1 MRQKKGLEA
10 LAVRAACLA
19 MLICSP
25 TARAQARARPIVLK
39 GALLIDGTGRPPV
52 ENSVLVIA
60 GDKVRAVGK
69 VGSVRIPKGADVRD
83 MSGKTIMPALINLHG
98 HLGITSGL
106 DQTARNYTEENIRSQ
121 LEKYL
126 AYGVGTVGSFGQ
138 DRDLIYELRDK
149 QRAGKL
155 PGARFFT
162 AGRGFSDA
170 GGPSNPLDRRYHP
183 KIPEEARGD
192 VRELAGHHPD
202 FVKIWV
208 DDDLGRNRKM
218 QPDIYQAIID
228 EAHRHHLRVFSHEF
242 YLADAKGL
250 LAAGIDG
257 FAHSIRDQPVDSELI
272 GAMKARNVF
281 LIPTLVR
288 DESTFCYAEGPS
300 WLDDP
305 FFQAGV
311 GPEVL
316 TALRSPALIA
326 KFRRDPYLP
335 KLRAAF
341 EMGKKNLKTLS
352 DAGVKIA
359 FGTDSGAAGYR
370 FQGFFEHRELQLMV
384 EAGLTPMQ
392 AIVAATGTNAEVL
405 GRKNE
410 FGTLQPGRQADF
422 LVLDANPLEDIHNTE
437 KLSAVW
443 QAGKAVQSVS
453 AKQEARVQPAASGDL
468 AAAGFRPPGS
478 VMAEVERKL

>member
-1 MRQKKGLEA
+1 MKQMKRQQLLAISAVSLAILTCSSTA
-10 LAVRAACLA
+10 LA
-19 MLICSP
+19 
-25 TARAQARARPIVLK
+25 QAKSRPIVLK
-39 GALLIDGTGRPPV
+39 GALLIDGTGRPPI
-52 ENSVLVIA
+52 ENSVLVVEA
-60 GDKVRAVGK
+60 DKVRAAGK
-69 VGSVRIPKGADVRD
+69 AGSVRIPKGADVRD
-83 MSGKTIMPALINLHG
+83 MSGKTIMPALINVHG

-106 DQTARNYTEENIRSQ
+106 DQTAKNYTEENIEGQ
-121 LEKYL
+121 LNKYL
-126 AYGVGTVGSFGQ
+126 AYGVATVGSFGQ
-138 DRDLIYELRDK
+138 DRDLIYEIRDA
-149 QRAGKL
+149 QRAGKIG
-155 PGARFFT
+155 GARFYT

-170 GGPSNPLDRRYHP
+170 GGPSNPLDRRYHAKTP
-183 KIPEEARGD
+183 DEARAD
-192 VRELAGHHPD
+192 VRELAEHHPD

-208 DDDLGRNRKM
+208 DDDLGRTPKM
-218 QPDIYQAIID
+218 QPEVYQAIID
-228 EAHRHHLRVFSHEF
+228 EAHRHQLRVFSHMF

-250 LAAGIDG
+250 LSAGIDG
-257 FAHSIRDQPVDSELI
+257 FAHSIRDQPVDNELI
-272 GAMKARNVF
+272 AAMKTRNIF

-311 GPEVL
+311 GSDVL
-316 TALRSPALIA
+316 AALRGPALMG
-326 KFRRDPYLP
+326 KFRNDPYLP

-341 EMGKKNLKTLS
+341 EMGKKNLKALS

-392 AIVAATGTNAEVL
+392 AIVAATGTSAEVL
-405 GRKNE
+405 RGEKE
-410 FGTLQPGRQADF
+410 FGTLQPGRQANF

-443 QAGKAVQSVS
+443 QAGKTVQSIWPNQQ
-453 AKQEARVQPAASGDL
+453 AQAQPAASSDR
-468 AAAGFRPPGS
+468 AEAGLDRS
-478 VMAEVERKL
+478 RQ

>member
-1 MRQKKGLEA
+1 MKQMKRHQPLA
-10 LAVRAACLA
+10 ILAVSLA
-19 MLICSP
+19 ILTCSP
-25 TARAQARARPIVLK
+25 PACAQATSRPVVLK
-39 GALLIDGTGRPPV
+39 GALLIDGTGRPPI
-52 ENSVLVIA
+52 ENSVLVIE
-60 GDKVRAVGK
+60 GEKVRAVGRA
-69 VGSVRIPKGADVRD
+69 GSVRIPKGADVRD
-83 MSGKTIMPALINLHG
+83 MSGKTIMPALINVHG

-106 DQTARNYTEENIRSQ
+106 DQTAKNYTEENIESQ
-121 LEKYL
+121 LNKYL

-138 DRDLIYELRDK
+138 DRDLIYEVRDA

-155 PGARFFT
+155 GGARFFT
-162 AGRGFSDA
+162 AGRGFSDP

-183 KIPEEARGD
+183 KTPEEARAD

-208 DDDLGRNRKM
+208 DDDLGRTPKM
-218 QPDIYQAIID
+218 QPDVYQAIID
-228 EAHRHHLRVFSHEF
+228 EAHRRQLRVFSHEF

-257 FAHSIRDQPVDSELI
+257 FAHSIRDQPVDNELI
-272 GAMKARNVF
+272 AAMKKRGIF

-300 WLDDP
+300 WLGDP
-305 FFQAGV
+305 FFQAGI
-311 GPEVL
+311 GPDVL
-316 TALRSPALIA
+316 AALRSPALMG
-326 KFRRDPYLP
+326 KFRNDPYLP

-392 AIVAATGTNAEVL
+392 AIVAATGTSAEVL
-405 GRKNE
+405 HGEKE
-410 FGTLQPGRQADF
+410 FGTLQPGRQADL
-422 LVLDANPLEDIHNTE
+422 LVLDANPLDDIHNTE

-443 QAGKAVQSVS
+443 QAGKTVQ
-453 AKQEARVQPAASGDL
+453 AIWPNQQARLQPAASGYR
-468 AAAGFRPPGS
+468 AEAGLDRS
-478 VMAEVERKL
+478 HW

>member
-1 MRQKKGLEA
+1 MRQTKRPEV
-10 LAVRAACLA
+10 LAIVAACCA
-19 MLICSP
+19 MLVCGP
-25 TARAQARARPIVLK
+25 AARAQATARPIALK

-52 ENSVLVIA
+52 ENSVLVIE
-60 GDKVRAVGK
+60 GDKVRAVGRA
-69 VGSVRIPKGADVRD
+69 GSVRILKGADVRD
-83 MSGKTIMPALINLHG
+83 MSGKTIMPALINVHG

-106 DQTARNYTEENIRSQ
+106 DQTARNYTEENIESQ
-121 LEKYL
+121 LNKYL

-138 DRDLIYELRDK
+138 DRDLIYELRDA

-170 GGPSNPLDRRYHP
+170 GGPSNPYDRRYHP
-183 KIPEEARGD
+183 KTPEEARAD

-208 DDDLGRNRKM
+208 DDDLGRTQKM

-228 EAHRHHLRVFSHEF
+228 EAHRHRLRVFSHEF

-257 FAHSIRDQPVDSELI
+257 FAHSIRDQPVDNELI
-272 GAMKARNVF
+272 AAMKARNVF

-316 TALRSPALIA
+316 SALRSPALMG
-326 KFRRDPYLP
+326 KFRQDPYLP

-384 EAGLTPMQ
+384 ESGLTPMQ
-392 AIVAATGTNAEVL
+392 AIAAATGTSAEIL
-405 GRKNE
+405 HGQKE
-410 FGTLQPGRQADF
+410 FGTLEPGRQADF
-422 LVLDANPLEDIHNTE
+422 LVLDANPLDDIHNTE

-443 QAGKAVQSVS
+443 QAGKTVQPIWPNQQTQ
-453 AKQEARVQPAASGDL
+453 AQPAASSY
-468 AAAGFRPPGS
+468 R
-478 VMAEVERKL
+478 AEVGLH

>member
-1 MRQKKGLEA
+1 MKQMQRRQP
-10 LAVRAACLA
+10 LAILA
-19 MLICSP
+19 MSLAILTCSP
-25 TARAQARARPIVLK
+25 RARAQATSRPIVLK
-39 GALLIDGTGRPPV
+39 GALLIDGTGRPPI
-52 ENSVLVIA
+52 EKSVLVIQ
-60 GDKVRAVGK
+60 GGKIRAVGRAK
-69 VGSVRIPKGADVRD
+69 AIRIPKGADVRD
-83 MSGKTIMPALINLHG
+83 MSGKTIMPALINVHG

-106 DQTARNYTEENIRSQ
+106 DQTAKNYTQENIESQ
-121 LEKYL
+121 LNKYL

-138 DRDLIYELRDK
+138 DRDLIYEIRDA
-149 QRAGKL
+149 QRAGKIG
-155 PGARFFT
+155 GARFFT
-162 AGRGFSDA
+162 AGRGFSDP

-183 KIPEEARGD
+183 KTPDEGRAD
-192 VRELAGHHPD
+192 VRELAAHHPD

-208 DDDLGRNRKM
+208 DDDLGRTAKM
-218 QPDIYQAIID
+218 QPDVYQAIID
-228 EAHRHHLRVFSHEF
+228 EAHHHQLRVFSHMF

-257 FAHSIRDQPVDSELI
+257 FAHSIRDQPVDGELI
-272 GAMKARNVF
+272 TAMKKQNIF

-305 FFQAGV
+305 FFQAGI
-311 GPEVL
+311 GSDVL
-316 TALRSPALIA
+316 AALRGPALMG
-326 KFRRDPYLP
+326 KFRSDPYLP

-341 EMGKKNLKTLS
+341 EMGKKNLKALS
-352 DAGVKIA
+352 EAGVKIA

-392 AIVAATGTNAEVL
+392 AIVAATGTSAEVL
-405 GRKNE
+405 RGQKE
-410 FGTLQPGRQADF
+410 FGTLQPGRQADL

-443 QAGKAVQSVS
+443 QAGKTVQAVWPNQQ
-453 AKQEARVQPAASGDL
+453 AQAQAAAASER
-468 AAAGFRPPGS
+468 AEAGR
-478 VMAEVERKL
+478 